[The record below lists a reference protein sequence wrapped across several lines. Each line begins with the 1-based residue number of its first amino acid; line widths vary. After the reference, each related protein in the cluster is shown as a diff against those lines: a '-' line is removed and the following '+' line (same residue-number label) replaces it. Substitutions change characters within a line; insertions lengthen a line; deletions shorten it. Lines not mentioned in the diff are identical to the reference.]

1 MPNLFSDQQLD
12 AISDL
17 YDDMFDTFSKECLLV
32 YEPKKVAC
40 SDCVTPANGS
50 FHAGTGRDGGPIFIP
65 NFACPECGGT
75 KIKKV
80 DQTETIRLECDWE
93 PYLNKKLGLTAAVT
107 TEMPYGILITKGYLV
122 NAVKVKR
129 AVSLKV
135 QIPDSPFVPAE
146 YKLSAVPVDQFKIV
160 QSKFFLAVWER
171 IN

>member
-1 MPNLFSDQQLD
+1 MANLFSDEQLE
-12 AISDL
+12 AIGDL
-17 YDDMFDTFSKECLLV
+17 YDDMFDTFSKECILV
-32 YEPKKVAC
+32 YTPKNTTC
-40 SDCVTPANGS
+40 LDCVSPANS
-50 FHAGTGRDGGPIFIP
+50 NYHAGAGRDGGPIFVP

-80 DQTETIRLECDWE
+80 DQLETVRLECDWE

-107 TEMPYGILITKGYLV
+107 TEMPYGILVTKGYMAL
-122 NAVKVKR
+122 AVKVKK

-135 QIPDSPFVPAE
+135 QTPDSPLVAAE

-171 IN
+171 IV